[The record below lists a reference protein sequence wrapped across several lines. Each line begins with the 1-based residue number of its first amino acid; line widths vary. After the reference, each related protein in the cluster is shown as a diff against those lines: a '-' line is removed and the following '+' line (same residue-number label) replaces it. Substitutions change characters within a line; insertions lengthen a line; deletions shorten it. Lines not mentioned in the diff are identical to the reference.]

1 MILVGRY
8 LSPFTRR
15 TAIVLKTQNIDFEV
29 KTLPATPENA
39 ELVAINP
46 LGRVPAVVLDDGEV
60 LIDSAAIIDH
70 LLEVG
75 DPDNTLLAAGGADR
89 RAVMRLVGVA
99 QGTMEKTVGVVY
111 EQNKRP
117 EGSHHQPWLDQMRVQ
132 ASAGFDYLEK
142 AATGRAWLHGDGL
155 TLADVNAVAAYDF
168 AGYLP
173 LCQDLVA
180 GGKYPALAELSARCN
195 ALPAFAET
203 AWSG

>member
-15 TAIVLKTQNIDFEV
+15 TAIVMKTLNISFEV
-29 KTLPATPENA
+29 KSLAATPEND

-46 LGRVPAVVLDDGEV
+46 LARVPALVLDDGEV

-70 LLEVG
+70 LLEIG
-75 DPDNTLLAAGGADR
+75 DPDHTLLAAAGGDR
-89 RAVMRLVGVA
+89 RAVMRLVGIA

-111 EQNKRP
+111 EQIKRP
-117 EGSHHQPWLDQMRVQ
+117 EGSHHQPWLDQLRVQ

-142 AATGRAWLHGDGL
+142 ATAGRVWLHGDGL
-155 TLADVNAVAAYDF
+155 TLADVNAVVAYDF

-173 LCQDLVA
+173 FCEDLVA

-195 ALPAFAET
+195 ALRAFTET

>member
-15 TAIVLKTQNIDFEV
+15 TAIVLKTLNIDFEV

-142 AATGRAWLHGDGL
+142 AATGRAWLHG
-155 TLADVNAVAAYDF
+155 
-168 AGYLP
+168 
-173 LCQDLVA
+173 
-180 GGKYPALAELSARCN
+180 LS
-195 ALPAFAET
+195 LIHI
-203 AWSG
+203 

>member
-1 MILVGRY
+1 MIWVGRY

-15 TAIVLKTQNIDFEV
+15 TAIVMKTLNISFEV
-29 KTLPATPENA
+29 KSLAATPEND

-46 LGRVPAVVLDDGEV
+46 LARVPALVLDDGEV

-70 LLEVG
+70 LLEIG
-75 DPDNTLLAAGGADR
+75 DPDHTLLAAAGGDR
-89 RAVMRLVGVA
+89 RAVMRLVGIA

-111 EQNKRP
+111 EQIKRP
-117 EGSHHQPWLDQMRVQ
+117 EGSHHQPWLDQLRVQ

-142 AATGRAWLHGDGL
+142 ATAGRVWLHGDGL
-155 TLADVNAVAAYDF
+155 TLADVNAAVAYDF

-173 LCQDLVA
+173 FCEDLVA
-180 GGKYPALAELSARCN
+180 GGKYPALSELSARCN
-195 ALPAFAET
+195 ALRAFTET

>member
-15 TAIVLKTQNIDFEV
+15 AAIVLKTLNIGFEV
-29 KTLPATPENA
+29 KHLTATPENA
-39 ELVAINP
+39 ELVTINP
-46 LGRVPAVVLDDGEV
+46 LARVPALILDDGEV
-60 LIDSAAIIDH
+60 LIDSAAIIDY

-75 DPDNTLLAAGGADR
+75 DPDNTLLAAGGGDR
-89 RAVMRLVGVA
+89 RTVMRLVGVA
-99 QGTMEKTVGVVY
+99 QGTIEKTVGVVY
-111 EQNKRP
+111 EQIKRP
-117 EGSHHQPWLDQMRVQ
+117 GGSHHQPWLDQLRVQ

-142 AATGRAWLHGDGL
+142 AATGRVWLHGNGL

-173 LCQDLVA
+173 FCEDLVA
-180 GGKYPALAELSARCN
+180 GSKYPALAELSARCN
-195 ALPAFAET
+195 ALQAFSET

>member
-15 TAIVLKTQNIDFEV
+15 TAIVLKTLNIDFEV
-29 KTLPATPENA
+29 KTLPATPATA
-39 ELVAINP
+39 ELVTINP

-75 DPDNTLLAAGGADR
+75 DPDNTLLAAGGSTAARSCAWSASPRAPWKKPSAWFTSRTSARKAAIINPGWIKCACKR
-89 RAVMRLVGVA
+89 R
-99 QGTMEKTVGVVY
+99 
-111 EQNKRP
+111 
-117 EGSHHQPWLDQMRVQ
+117 
-132 ASAGFDYLEK
+132 GFDYLEK

>member
-15 TAIVLKTQNIDFEV
+15 TAIVLKTLNIDFEV

-75 DPDNTLLAAGGADR
+75 DPDNTLLAASGADR

-117 EGSHHQPWLDQMRVQ
+117 EAAIMNPGWIKCACKRAPVSTISKKPQP
-132 ASAGFDYLEK
+132 
-142 AATGRAWLHGDGL
+142 AAFGCIA
-155 TLADVNAVAAYDF
+155 
-168 AGYLP
+168 
-173 LCQDLVA
+173 
-180 GGKYPALAELSARCN
+180 
-195 ALPAFAET
+195 T
-203 AWSG
+203 A